1 MVILSDPV
9 DLRIPKLG
17 RYRGEPLLPRR
28 DRPSDFARRLAY
40 ELPLE
45 GRRFHG
51 PAFDSGCDHHGMYY
65 WLCGID
71 VLAPPEVAL
80 VVALGD
86 SITESFRSTPDTNRS
101 WPSVLSVRF
110 ASNKKTANLAV
121 GNMGMGGNRVLRDNT
136 GRACWRDSIATC

>member
-1 MVILSDPV
+1 
-9 DLRIPKLG
+9 
-17 RYRGEPLLPRR
+17 
-28 DRPSDFARRLAY
+28 
-40 ELPLE
+40 
-45 GRRFHG
+45 
-51 PAFDSGCDHHGMYY
+51 MYY
-65 WLCGID
+65 WLSGID

-121 GNMGMGGNRVLRDNT
+121 GNMGMAAT
-136 GRACWRDSIATC
+136 GCCATTRERACWRDSIATC